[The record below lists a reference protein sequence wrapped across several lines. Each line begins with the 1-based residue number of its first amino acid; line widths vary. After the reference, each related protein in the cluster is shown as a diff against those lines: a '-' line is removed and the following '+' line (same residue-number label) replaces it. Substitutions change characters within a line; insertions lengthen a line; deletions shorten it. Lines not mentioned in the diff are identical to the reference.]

1 MEKGMVRAFIM
12 TSFLVLVFSSNAF
25 SAQFK
30 LLSAWAP
37 NYIFNEGVLT
47 NFEKNLT
54 ELSSGKMKFSV
65 LGPDVV
71 PTFEQLQ
78 PVQSGIF
85 DMAYTYSAYHSGTTP
100 IAMGMDATTAD
111 PTERREAGLFDF
123 VDKEYNK
130 LGLKLVSFTPLTPY
144 HFVTRDPLNGTKPSL
159 KGLKLRSIP
168 SLQNLIMNL
177 GGSPVTMA
185 GGEIY
190 TSLQRGVIDGAP
202 WTMVGVKDFKLNEV
216 ADYLVRPEFGYV
228 STMILMNLKKY
239 NALTPEQKK
248 WMDEAGRKTELD
260 SLEFFNKRIAEE
272 VEYLKS
278 VGMEVT
284 RMHEDDAEMVEKY
297 WNDGLWQMAKETT
310 GEAGQQFHDLA
321 LEAGMTTK

>member
-1 MEKGMVRAFIM
+1 MKKTMLRGFMI
-12 TSFLVLVFSSNAF
+12 TSLLVLIFTSNAI

-30 LLSAWAP
+30 MLSAWAP
-37 NYIFNEGVLT
+37 NYIFNVGVIT

-54 ELSSGKMKFSV
+54 SLSNGKMKISV

-71 PTFEQLQ
+71 PTFEQFQ

-85 DMAYTYSAYHSGTTP
+85 DLAYTYSAYHSGTTP
-100 IAMGMDATTAD
+100 LAIGMDATTAD
-111 PTERREAGLFDF
+111 PVKRREAGLFDF

-130 LGLKLVSFTPLTPY
+130 LGVKLISFPPLTPY
-144 HFVTRDPLNGTKPSL
+144 HFVTRDALKGTKPSL
-159 KGLKLRSIP
+159 QGMKLRSIP
-168 SLQNLIMNL
+168 SLQGLIMKL

-202 WTMVGVKDFKLNEV
+202 WTQVGVKDFKLNEV
-216 ADYLVRPEFGYV
+216 ANYMVTPQFGYV

-248 WMDEAGRKTELD
+248 WIDEAGRKTELD
-260 SLEFFNKRIAEE
+260 SLAFFKASIAEE
-272 VEYLKS
+272 IADLKKK
-278 VGMEVT
+278 GMKVT
-284 RMHEDDAEMVEKY
+284 EMHPDDAALIEKY
-297 WNDGLWQMAKETT
+297 WNDGLWEMAKATT
-310 GEAGQQFHDLA
+310 GAAGQQFHDLA
-321 LEAGMTTK
+321 LKKEMTK

>member
-1 MEKGMVRAFIM
+1 MKNMLRGFVVAPLL
-12 TSFLVLVFSSNAF
+12 FLLFSSNALC
-25 SAQFK
+25 AQFK

-37 NYIFNEGVLT
+37 NYPFTVGAVT
-47 NFEKNLT
+47 SFEKNLA
-54 ELSSGKMKFSV
+54 ELSGGKMKISI

-100 IAMGMDATTAD
+100 IAIGMDATPAD
-111 PTERREAGLFDF
+111 PAKRREAGLFDY

-130 LGLKLVSFTPLTPY
+130 LGLKLVSFPPLTPY
-144 HFVTRDPLNGTKPSL
+144 QFVTRNPLRGTKPSMQ
-159 KGLKLRSIP
+159 GLKLRSIP

-202 WTMVGVKDFKLNEV
+202 WTQVGAKDFKLNEV
-216 ADYLVRPEFGYV
+216 ANYLVEPHFGYV

-239 NALTPEQKK
+239 NALPAEQKK
-248 WMDEAGRKTELD
+248 WIDEAGRKTELD
-260 SLEFFNKRIAEE
+260 SLEYFKKQIADENA
-272 VEYLKS
+272 YLKAQ
-278 VGMEVT
+278 GMKVT
-284 RMHEDDAEMVEKY
+284 EMHPDDAANIEKF
-297 WNDGLWQMAKETT
+297 WNDGLWEIAKSTT
-310 GEAGQQFHDLA
+310 GEAGKQFHDLA
-321 LEAGMTTK
+321 VKTGMTK